1 MKNLDIMAITNAY
14 MAQKEKSEG
23 LKLPAAVAW
32 KRRLNMDKLFHAKEI
47 IDEALREIAQKY
59 ADDEHADKDGTGW
72 KVKQEYIEAF
82 AKEQAEILRQETD
95 IDIRT
100 IKIEDLGDITLTD
113 TDMDT
118 LAFMLD
124 KEV

>member
-1 MKNLDIMAITNAY
+1 MKNIEILTIVNAY
-14 MAQKEKSEG
+14 LTQKEKSEG
-23 LKLPAAVAW
+23 LKLPAAAAW

-47 IDEALREIAQKY
+47 IDEAMREIWKKY
-59 ADDEHADKDGTGW
+59 ADDEHADKDGNGW
-72 KVKQEYIEAF
+72 KVKQEYIEAL
-82 AKEQAEILRQETD
+82 AKEQAEILEQETD
-95 IDIRT
+95 IDIRM

-113 TDMDT
+113 ADMDT